1 MKATTRRSLRRAW
14 HLAGNWQLHI
24 GFALAMGLTLGLVVQ
39 HYASMITTLATV
51 IIGTFILYP
60 LMLTFWWRLNR

>member
-1 MKATTRRSLRRAW
+1 
-14 HLAGNWQLHI
+14 
-24 GFALAMGLTLGLVVQ
+24 VVQ